1 MNFQPSG
8 LTNAYVQK
16 TLTAKG
22 ECQLTNSK
30 PVGFLQAF
38 TFALAKNNGINNRI
52 NQRHLAKIRTLNNFL
67 KILLISKFSFNRM
80 IMIWERG
87 LLDYW
92 GRKVPARSRNKCS
105 DRRIDRPKNSR
116 ISFQS
121 LTGAF
126 IILGV
131 GICVSLFTF
140 LLEISCYYRKTRH
153 ARIQKDAMP

>member
-1 MNFQPSG
+1 
-8 LTNAYVQK
+8 
-16 TLTAKG
+16 
-22 ECQLTNSK
+22 
-30 PVGFLQAF
+30 
-38 TFALAKNNGINNRI
+38 
-52 NQRHLAKIRTLNNFL
+52 
-67 KILLISKFSFNRM
+67 M
-80 IMIWERG
+80 IITWERG

-92 GRKVPARSRNKCS
+92 GRKVAARSRNKCS

-140 LLEISCYYRKTRH
+140 LLELSCYYRKIRKTRS
-153 ARIQKDAMP
+153 QKDEMP